1 MLTAIS
7 RYGVRVA
14 PGTEAII
21 EQCKRTGQLVQGPAI
36 EQFERAFEA
45 RIGQGSAIA
54 ASYGRMAFYH
64 ILKALELP
72 AGSEII
78 VPALTFW
85 VIPELARAAGLRPVF
100 ADVNPD
106 TFTLDPASLEQAIG
120 PRTVAVVPTHLYG
133 LPCDMDPIMDIAR
146 RHRLAVVED
155 CAHALGATYRGR
167 HVGTFGDGALFSFQT
182 LKPLNAYGGG
192 LALVRDAAVAKRVR
206 EQVSSLP
213 WPSDDRILNRLRIG
227 RLQRLFTSPGV
238 FTATAFPILWA
249 ASWFDWNPD
258 VYLWEPIRRLDALP
272 SPYAERFSNVQAAI
286 GLAGLERLDDW
297 TAATREHARKVDAA
311 LKDLP
316 GVQTPH
322 VPPHCVH
329 VYYQYCIYTPDR
341 DRVVTRCIRHGVD
354 LETLHVDVCSRL
366 PLFDE
371 FQTGTPGAERTEQA
385 IQVPVYASLSD
396 EQMGRIATTVRRV
409 LSRNRWV

>member
-14 PGTEAII
+14 PGTEAIV
-21 EQCKRTGQLVQGPAI
+21 EQCKRAGQIVQGPAI

-45 RIGQGSAIA
+45 RIGQGFAIA

-64 ILKALELP
+64 MLKALDLP
-72 AGSEII
+72 AGSEIV

-100 ADVNPD
+100 ADINPD
-106 TFTLDPASLEQAIG
+106 TFTLDPASLEQALG

-206 EQVSSLP
+206 EQVSLLP
-213 WPSDDRILNRLRIG
+213 WPSVDRILKRLRIG
-227 RLQRLFTSPGV
+227 NLQRLFTSPRV
-238 FTATAFPILWA
+238 FSTTAFPILWA

-258 VYLWEPIRRLDALP
+258 VYLWEPIRPLDTLP
-272 SPYAERFSNVQAAI
+272 SSYAERFSNVQAAI

-297 TAATREHARKVDAA
+297 TAATREHARRMDAA
-311 LKDLP
+311 LRDLP
-316 GVQTPH
+316 GVQAPR
-322 VPPHCVH
+322 VPQNCEH
-329 VYYQYCIYTPDR
+329 VYYQYCVYTPDR
-341 DRVVTRCIRHGVD
+341 DAVVTRCIRHGVD

-366 PLFDE
+366 PLFEE
-371 FQTGTPGAERTEQA
+371 FQASTPGAEHAEQA
-385 IQVPVYASLSD
+385 IQVPVYASLND
-396 EQMGRIATTVRRV
+396 EQMGRIAAIVRRV
-409 LSRNRWV
+409 LTENRS